1 MNEKVYVVTA
11 DGWFTSYGSLIFL
24 VGVFTDK
31 AEAEKAAANEKHAN
45 IKEIPINKTFPLK
58 GDTWEAEND
67 YFLGGFCE

>member
-11 DGWFTSYGSLIFL
+11 DGWFEGYGSLIFL

-31 AEAEKAAANEKHAN
+31 AEAEKAAANEEYAN
-45 IKEIPINKTFPLK
+45 IKEIPINKTFPLE
-58 GDTWEAEND
+58 GDKHEAEND